1 MVCEFLW
8 LVRYSLWLGIV
19 CFVKVADL
27 SFCSMRLLPKSPS
40 DRVAF
45 IFALL
50 MIHVVGFFEL
60 LVVLPYID
68 ASGYRTYWVHVVIGI
83 FLYFSVMSSY
93 YKLFTVDSTTS
104 STILPTLKPP
114 GWSYCSECC
123 STAPRRCRHCWIC
136 NVCVLKR
143 DHHCIFTGN
152 CVGHRNQRYF
162 LTLLVYLAIS
172 STYCNYLNMDYTLEV
187 LGGQLTAKAVL
198 TMFLPMLSW
207 TLGLAG
213 AYTFAVSFIS
223 AICIVGFLLFTV
235 LLIYHGRNV
244 FHGQTCFEA
253 TNGIREFDLGV
264 RRNLRQIF
272 GNRWHVAWIS
282 PFISSPLPGN
292 GVEFSTLY
300 ENIKDMWLPLMLCD
314 WLVLLWFLSYQPHGH
329 IRVFSSHLPFWLA
342 YLGPLE
348 VCNSGL
354 ISLHWL

>member
-1 MVCEFLW
+1 
-8 LVRYSLWLGIV
+8 
-19 CFVKVADL
+19 
-27 SFCSMRLLPKSPS
+27 MRLLPKSPS

-68 ASGYRTYWVHVVIGI
+68 ASGYRTYWVHVVIGL
-83 FLYFSVMSSY
+83 FLYFGVMSSY

-104 STILPTLKPP
+104 GIILPTLKPP

-152 CVGHRNQRYF
+152 CVGYRNQRYF
-162 LTLLVYLAIS
+162 FTLLAYLTVSA
-172 STYCNYLNMDYTLEV
+172 TYANYLNMDYTLEV
-187 LGGQLTAKAVL
+187 LGGELTAKALL

-223 AICIVGFLLFTV
+223 AICIVGLLLFVV
-235 LLIYHGRNV
+235 LLVYHSRNV
-244 FHGQTCFEA
+244 VYGQTCFEA
-253 TNGIREFDLGV
+253 TNSIREFDLGV
-264 RRNLRQIF
+264 SENFRQIF
-272 GNRWHVAWIS
+272 GCRWQVAWIS
-282 PFISSPLPGN
+282 PFINSPLPGN
-292 GVEFSTLY
+292 GIEFFTRD
-300 ENIKDMWLPLMLCD
+300 ENIKDMWAVA
-314 WLVLLWFLSYQPHGH
+314 VLGKNIWGLAPH
-329 IRVFSSHLPFWLA
+329 HL
-342 YLGPLE
+342 GGN
-348 VCNSGL
+348 NS
-354 ISLHWL
+354 